1 MPAGHSAG
9 SSRAT
14 ASSPACGREQ
24 GTARPRARV
33 HWGEKWGWRYPLNSW
48 TGRAPH
54 LASSKATLATCLL
67 TASNKWHIPGAS
79 PAGERQKGRLEGLR
93 SSSEVGGKL
102 LPCCLKFHHLKYLP
116 LSALSCWSHSALNAH
131 QASTK
136 ARAALVLK
144 SQGHLAGLEKTWGQ
158 IPYKN

>member
-1 MPAGHSAG
+1 MPLSPLLPGDRSRGQQGHDHSA
-9 SSRAT
+9 
-14 ASSPACGREQ
+14 P
-24 GTARPRARV
+24 
-33 HWGEKWGWRYPLNSW
+33 WGEKWGWGYPPNSW
-48 TGRAPH
+48 AGRALC

-79 PAGERQKGRLEGLR
+79 PAGEQQKGRLEGLC

-116 LSALSCWSHSALNAH
+116 LSALSCWSHSTLSAH

-144 SQGHLAGLEKTWGQ
+144 SQRHLAGLGKTWGQ

>member
-1 MPAGHSAG
+1 MLSGHSAG

-14 ASSPACGREQ
+14 APSPAQ
-24 GTARPRARV
+24 GQSRGQPGHKHRV
-33 HWGEKWGWRYPLNSW
+33 PWGEKWGWGHPPNSW
-48 TGRAPH
+48 AGRAPS

-67 TASNKWHIPGAS
+67 TASNKQHIPGAS
-79 PAGERQKGRLEGLR
+79 PAGERQKGTLGGLR

-102 LPCCLKFHHLKYLP
+102 LPCCLKFHHLKYHPLP
-116 LSALSCWSHSALNAH
+116 ALSCWSHSTLSAH
-131 QASTK
+131 HASTK

-144 SQGHLAGLEKTWGQ
+144 SQGHLAGLGKTWGQ